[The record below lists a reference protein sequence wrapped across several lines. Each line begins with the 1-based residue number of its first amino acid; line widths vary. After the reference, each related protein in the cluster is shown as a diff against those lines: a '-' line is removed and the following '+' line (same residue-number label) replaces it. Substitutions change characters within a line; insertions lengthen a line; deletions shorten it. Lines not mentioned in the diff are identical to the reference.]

1 MHFILFYHL
10 LFSHAWVVCQETGRA
25 SPEGSG
31 QVTSGS
37 LPWWAF
43 SLSGERVGGLWDS
56 EYTLKAFSGW
66 AGFSTGA
73 ARAVLRDFVSWW
85 SFWRVKS
92 VLVCCTWQS
101 ETANL
106 EPAVQRTIFG
116 LPTVTH
122 AVSSIFRQKNLLK
135 YIFTVQNQKVQL
147 RKKKSTP
154 NPSLLDNHCQHFDI
168 YPFRLFLC
176 IYVRFIYQKR
186 KGIIEC
192 NVVL

>member
-1 MHFILFYHL
+1 MDRG
-10 LFSHAWVVCQETGRA
+10 A
-25 SPEGSG
+25 
-31 QVTSGS
+31 
-37 LPWWAF
+37 WWATVHRVTELDMSCSRSFYFHDHHF
-43 SLSGERVGGLWDS
+43 STNS
-56 EYTLKAFSGW
+56 ESNPHYFLVCLFRRIPWRLISGW
-66 AGFSTGA
+66 VGFSTGA

-85 SFWRVKS
+85 SFWIVKS

-192 NVVL
+192 NVLL